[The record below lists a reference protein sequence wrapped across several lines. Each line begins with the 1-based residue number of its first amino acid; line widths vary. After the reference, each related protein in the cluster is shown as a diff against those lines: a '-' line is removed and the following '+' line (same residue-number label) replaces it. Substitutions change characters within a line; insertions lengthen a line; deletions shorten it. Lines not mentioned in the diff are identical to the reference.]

1 MPDVAT
7 VKFNKGL
14 VTSRNPATLQNG
26 ELQTATGVMMHPG
39 DPDQLHKV
47 NGRSVFGDTGTAAI
61 VKGLALCKFDNGADK
76 VIALSGT
83 ALYSAAAGTAGT
95 FVALTGAT
103 GLSASSNRLSAS
115 HANDRWYLC
124 DGTDYNRVLESDGT
138 VRRHGMLAPDVSPTS
153 VASAGVGTP
162 LYPTAATNAGF
173 TNPTYAYDS
182 DANTYANSTLGADG
196 VAGSSSIIFN
206 TWVSDTAAGRKV
218 QAKVALISVSSRY
231 AVPVGL
237 QHTETIANLTI
248 EYSIDDGSTWQEL
261 GKVGIGVD
269 VYLSAAIS
277 VDSNLVQVRATHNHL
292 QGVYQYTAR
301 IYSVCI
307 SRFGIG
313 ALDTTTTGFYYGI
326 TEYDNNRNIESVAI
340 YSPLVNLINQNIVTL
355 QLPASPKNSNA
366 TNWNIYRTVD
376 GGNAP
381 QDLTLIDTIPI
392 SETVY
397 LDFFDLPV
405 NSAGSTYLEQLQIS
419 FSNYS
424 EYYQLNAAPKA
435 LSVIGYFRGHLWGLS
450 DYFLRALFYTPEGR
464 PESWPEIYVNDKF
477 PLEDHDKLVTGVS
490 IGEVLLIGAEEAIFR
505 LTDLPTVDNGVF
517 SGGEVTVLK
526 GQPGVVSKRGMCAFS
541 LSGEPNA
548 AWVSAYGI
556 HQTNGTISRLLTSD
570 LDWTAT
576 VDQGTLSTCVLRWDP
591 LYHQLIFSYDSDG
604 GGSNDRILYLHMGQ
618 EHTKDDGLPLITS
631 NYGVVNDLAIGTVG
645 GIRRIFSAH
654 TTDGHVY
661 LEDYGTTD
669 ASGAYS
675 GTTIPVDVKTAR
687 IYQGFTT
694 FGVVKGNLRH
704 TDWGSGKT
712 CTLTVTTGRAS
723 SGAQQSVAKTVTL
736 NGTDG
741 SDFLVGRAG
750 DWAEF
755 RIQQDAAATGTL
767 LDMRVVTQKFS
778 LSGKVT
784 S

>member
-83 ALYSAAAGTAGT
+83 ALYSAAAGTTGT
-95 FVALTGAT
+95 FAALTGAT
-103 GLSASSNRLSAS
+103 GLSASANRLSAA

-124 DGTDYNRVLESDGT
+124 NGTDYNRVLESDGT
-138 VRRHGMLAPDVSPTS
+138 VRRHGMLPPDTAPTVTGSFLS
-153 VASAGVGTP
+153 GTFE
-162 LYPTAATNAGF
+162 YPTETTNSGF
-173 TNPTYAYDS
+173 TNPTYAYDQGITFAHATLTAPGTATCIFKTWASSTGTTRKLLCTVGKIYSFSS
-182 DANTYANSTLGADG
+182 D
-196 VAGSSSIIFN
+196 SSSPCDTTLN
-206 TWVSDTAAGRKV
+206 VYYSLDSGSTWVSMGTVVTNTSTKTF
-218 QAKVALISVSSRY
+218 SVSLDGARDVNSDLIQLKVEFIY
-231 AVPVGL
+231 A
-237 QHTETIANLTI
+237 
-248 EYSIDDGSTWQEL
+248 SGS
-261 GKVGIGVD
+261 
-269 VYLSAAIS
+269 
-277 VDSNLVQVRATHNHL
+277 VQI
-292 QGVYQYTAR
+292 TAR
-301 IYSVCI
+301 IYDVYI
-307 SRFGIG
+307 SRGGSQSAFDI
-313 ALDTTTTGFYYGI
+313 TTGIYYAVA
-326 TEYDNNRNIESVAI
+326 EYDSARGLESTAAV
-340 YSPLVNLINQNIVTL
+340 SSLVTWTGKNYATIV
-355 QLPASPKNSNA
+355 LPPAAKNPTA
-366 TNWNIYRTVD
+366 THWNIYRTTD
-376 GGNAP
+376 GNTQPFG
-381 QDLTLIDTIPI
+381 LFLVESLPI
-392 SETVY
+392 SSTFY
-397 LDFFDLPV
+397 CDGFILDKDTE
-405 NSAGSTYLEQLQIS
+405 GSTYLEQLSIT
-419 FSNYS
+419 FSNAT
-424 EYYQLNAAPKA
+424 EYYQINNQPPG
-435 LSVIGYFRGHLWGLS
+435 LSQIGYFKGHLWGLS
-450 DYFLRALFYTPEGR
+450 NDLSRSLYYTPEGR
-464 PESWPEIYVNDKF
+464 PESWPSIYVNDKF
-477 PLEDHDKLVTGVS
+477 PLEEHDRLVTGIS
-490 IGEVLLIGAEEAIFR
+490 LGEVLLIGAEEAIFR
-505 LTDLPTVDNGVF
+505 LTDLPTVENGVF

-526 GQPGVVSKRGMCAFS
+526 GQPGVVGKRGMCAFS

-548 AWVSAYGI
+548 AWVSPYGI
-556 HQTNGTISRLLTSD
+556 HQTNGTISRLLTTD

-604 GGSNDRILYLHMGQ
+604 GGANDRILYLHMGQ

-654 TTDGHVY
+654 TTDGKVY

-675 GTTIPVDVKTAR
+675 STTIPVDVKTAR
-687 IYQGFTT
+687 IYQGFST
-694 FGVVKGNLRH
+694 FGIIKGNLRH
-704 TDWGSGKT
+704 TDWGTGKT
-712 CTLTVTTGRAS
+712 CTLTATTGRAS
-723 SGAQQSVAKTVTL
+723 SGVQQAVAKTVTL

-755 RIQQDAAATGTL
+755 RIQQDAAATGAL